1 MVWLHAWIALKF
13 DLSGWIFIQ
22 FAIIKKIECKSF
34 ELQSFEGLCQQR
46 SQGKKLFYLFYN
58 RKVVAKFNGVE
69 IVSLNKNFTHHSATL
84 QQQFL
89 SNIFVSTKAPCKSN
103 NYLKMKLKF
112 WQNNI
117 KAYTLLNLESLK
129 TRSVSAKMFN
139 KIIEIYYKFFVKNI
153 YFFEPLNFETGLKLM
168 T

>member
-1 MVWLHAWIALKF
+1 MHTWIASSF
-13 DLSGWIFIQ
+13 DFFQ